1 MYCRSVRLGEFGPRL
16 ADAGAAPKIKC
27 VVRRRLAFACAF
39 SRRMGVNSPAHI
51 ISTDEMELIGEALL
65 DRTQSRHYTRHITL
79 TSLAEAVH
87 DQNTRRVMDVL
98 YRSTW
103 LG

>member
-1 MYCRSVRLGEFGPRL
+1 MIG
-16 ADAGAAPKIKC
+16 
-27 VVRRRLAFACAF
+27 
-39 SRRMGVNSPAHI
+39 
-51 ISTDEMELIGEALL
+51 TDEMELIGEALL

-79 TSLAEAVH
+79 TSLAEAVN